1 MIGEVLYS
9 LAIFIVKLSLLFLL
23 HRTFPKKRMRYE
35 LCITG
40 SVISLYTLVQIVCV
54 IVHCIPFTA
63 LWDPTVPAHCINIDD
78 VVLVCSAFN
87 IATDVP
93 ILVMPMPELW
103 NLRIAR
109 RLKLQITFLFL
120 LRGL

>member
-23 HRTFPKKRMRYE
+23 HRIFPKKRMRYE

-78 VVLVCSAFN
+78 VVLVCSAFSV
-87 IATDVP
+87 ATDVP

-120 LRGL
+120 LGGL

>member
-23 HRTFPKKRMRYE
+23 HRIFPKKHMRYE

-40 SVISLYTLVQIVCV
+40 SVISLYTLVQIVCA

-63 LWDPTVPAHCINIDD
+63 LWDPTVPAHCINMDD

-87 IATDVP
+87 IATDVA
-93 ILVMPMPELW
+93 ILVMPMPEVW
-103 NLRIAR
+103 NLGITR
-109 RLKLQITFLFL
+109 RQKLEITFCFL
-120 LRGL
+120 LGGL